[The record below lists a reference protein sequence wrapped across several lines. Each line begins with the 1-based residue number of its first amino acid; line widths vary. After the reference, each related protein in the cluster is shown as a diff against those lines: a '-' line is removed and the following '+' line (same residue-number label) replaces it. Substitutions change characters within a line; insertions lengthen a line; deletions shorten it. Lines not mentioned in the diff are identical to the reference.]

1 MTEAKGAPHKRRRFW
16 RAIYLILIVIVAVL
30 AASNGVLTLIVRA
43 DVPPIPEAGALLYA
57 TTFDDDP
64 ETADDDYLNRQW
76 TLAQGQDNVTIDG
89 GVMFVVIGS
98 AGGIFAPLNMAF
110 SDFRAE
116 AITSWVS
123 GDAEV
128 IPAAE
133 TALLFRYQ
141 DTSNFY
147 AFKLRGDGAYRVERV
162 KDGAL
167 EVLSEWQIAPSALS
181 GVGGDNRLT
190 VIAQGS
196 DLRFLINDQP
206 LLMCPKGDDRRSTW
220 NGLRSGECVSNG
232 GNTAESL
239 TDAAFRYGQLA
250 LGAVAGLGA
259 SNFQIAF
266 DNVIVTA
273 P

>member
-1 MTEAKGAPHKRRRFW
+1 M
-16 RAIYLILIVIVAVL
+16 IVLVAVL
-30 AASNGVLTLIVRA
+30 LALNGVLTLMVRA
-43 DVPPIPEAGALLYA
+43 DVPPIPEDGALLYA

-64 ETADDDYLNRQW
+64 EVADDDYLNQQW
-76 TLAQGQDNVTIDG
+76 TLAQGQDSITIDG
-89 GVMFVVIGS
+89 GVMFINIGS
-98 AGGIFAPLNMAF
+98 AGGVFAPLNMAF

-116 AITSWVS
+116 LLTSWVS

-128 IPAAE
+128 IRAAE

-141 DTSNFY
+141 NTSNFY

-162 KDGAL
+162 QDGVL

-206 LLMCPKGDDRRSTW
+206 LRMCPKGSDRRSTW

-232 GNTAESL
+232 GSTTESL
-239 TDAAFRYGQLA
+239 TDETFRWGQLA

-259 SNFQIAF
+259 SNFRIAF
-266 DNVIVTA
+266 DNVILTA